1 MEYLGL
7 SLELQRN
14 KEFGLLERKKKK
26 EDSRLERNK
35 EEKDR
40 YRNNCK
46 LCDYVCSY
54 VFIFISPCIW
64 NRAQVRVQV
73 FNKVTLTEWNYNK
86 WFFLAS
92 GF

>member
-46 LCDYVCSY
+46 LCDYVVIMSSFLFPLVSGTGLKYVCRCS
-54 VFIFISPCIW
+54 I
-64 NRAQVRVQV
+64 
-73 FNKVTLTEWNYNK
+73 KLH
-86 WFFLAS
+86 
-92 GF
+92 